1 MYRQTDLE
9 DIKKNIDFIKDEAMK
24 KTQEILEPT
33 KQEYKDVYVAVLEY
47 IKKSR
52 KIVYGG
58 YAQNHLIK
66 MKNPEDAFY
75 RETDIADIEFYSF
88 EPLKDVVNMCD
99 FLHSK
104 GFKYIEGKSGVHE
117 ETYKIFVNFAN
128 YVDISYIPKNVYDN
142 LPVIEDKGIR
152 YSHPHLMLVD
162 AFRVYAD
169 PLTSY
174 WRLDKTFNRFATL
187 MKYYPFDTNYD
198 KYKIVYDTKLPG
210 EEISKVKR
218 FVRHKILH
226 NSQLIVIGHYAYNY
240 LVKKVKKDL
249 EFENFPYYQAVSIDY
264 KNDRES
270 IANFLK
276 KEYEKKITIK
286 HFVPF
291 FQFYDSHTEYF
302 YNDVCILKLYGH
314 NNRCIVN
321 QFSERKKVFFGT
333 FQCIFLYLLI
343 DYQYAICRRDEKE
356 KINYM
361 GLIIR
366 LLKARTFYLDHHDLT
381 VLDKSPFQEFTLQC
395 LGSTEDPMR
404 MARLASL
411 KKKEAGKQVNFNYKP
426 KGTPGKVPEYR
437 FDNTSGNMINS

>member
-9 DIKKNIDFIKDEAMK
+9 HIKKNIDFIKDEAMK

-66 MKNPEDAFY
+66 MKNSDDVFY

-88 EPLKDVVNMCD
+88 EPLKDVVNLCD
-99 FLHSK
+99 FLHTK

-128 YVDISYIPKNVYDN
+128 YVDISYIPKNVFDN
-142 LPVIEDKGIR
+142 LPVIEDAGIR
-152 YSHPHLMLVD
+152 YCHPHVMIVD

-187 MKYYPFDTNYD
+187 IKYYPFDTNYD
-198 KYKIVYDTKLPG
+198 KYKIIYDTKLPG

-226 NSQLIVIGHYAYNY
+226 KSQLIVIGHYAYNY
-240 LVKKVKKDL
+240 LVKKVKKNL

-276 KEYEKKITIK
+276 KEYENKITIK

-291 FQFYDSHTEYF
+291 FQFYDAHTEYF

-321 QFSERKKVFFGT
+321 QFSEKKEVFFGT

-361 GLIIR
+361 GLITR
-366 LLKARTFYLDHHDLT
+366 LLKARTTYLDNHDLT

-411 KKKEAGKQVNFNYKP
+411 KKKESGKQVNFNYKP
-426 KGTPGKVPEYR
+426 KGSPGKVPEYR
-437 FDNTSGNMINS
+437 FDNTSGNMIN